1 MSVTAID
8 HLIPGIQR
16 YVDMHIET
24 GAFLR
29 AVLEND
35 LRGASARGAD
45 METCRAL
52 SELVVYLEL
61 NVPEQCWG
69 SPEKVKAWLDFD
81 HQQGGE
87 PCV

>member
-8 HLIPGIQR
+8 HLIPGIRR
-16 YVDMHIET
+16 YVGCHIQT
-24 GAFLR
+24 GSFLR

-35 LRGASARGAD
+35 LREACARYIGTHFMLAD
-45 METCRAL
+45 
-52 SELVVYLEL
+52 LVAYIEL
-61 NVPEQCWG
+61 NVPEESWG